1 MPELKTKTKTKT
13 EKHFILVLIHQWHIR
28 NYVAKYK
35 FVRHVFPLLST
46 CPSNTIHCIL
56 GIHSLSVHYLL
67 FLLWQ
72 SFERNF
78 RQTAIAP
85 RAAAA
90 AWTSKR
96 TQRDRWEP
104 HGRTKLKH
112 ENIRRVTRRIVCDGE
127 IEGRAHIV
135 GLCTILA
142 GWRKTPKTKRT
153 KLLSTNTV
161 KNVSY
166 HVKRSAQAAQTTSNY
181 H

>member
-90 AWTSKR
+90 AWTRKR
-96 TQRDRWEP
+96 TQRDRWEATRSNKTKTWEYTKSDPANSMWWGNWRSGP
-104 HGRTKLKH
+104 HRWPVY
-112 ENIRRVTRRIVCDGE
+112 NI
-127 IEGRAHIV
+127 
-135 GLCTILA
+135 
-142 GWRKTPKTKRT
+142 GWLEKNSKNKKNKTPQHEYREKC
-153 KLLSTNTV
+153 V
-161 KNVSY
+161 VSRE
-166 HVKRSAQAAQTTSNY
+166 KIGSSGSNN
-181 H
+181 